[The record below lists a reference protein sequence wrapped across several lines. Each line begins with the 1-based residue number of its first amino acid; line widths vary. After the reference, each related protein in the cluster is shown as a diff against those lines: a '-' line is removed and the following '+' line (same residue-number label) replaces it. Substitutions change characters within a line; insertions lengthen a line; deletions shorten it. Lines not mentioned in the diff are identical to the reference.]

1 MVPTEIDVVVRP
13 LKAASASA
21 FFAELADKATQDNQA
36 ALMHSV
42 LCTSAVHL
50 ANWAAK
56 VNDLDKAVH
65 FSQVA
70 AQHRA
75 QALHL
80 LRIASAKREG
90 FDEEIMAATMV
101 LLTLSGVRPLCCQVR
116 TCS

>member
-1 MVPTEIDVVVRP
+1 V
-13 LKAASASA
+13 
-21 FFAELADKATQDNQA
+21 ATQDNQA

-90 FDEEIMAATMV
+90 FDEEIMAAMSLPGNIRV
-101 LLTLSGVRPLCCQVR
+101 LLPTKSAAP
-116 TCS
+116 SSPP